1 MIAATT
7 SLGGS
12 WRRSGTSCSS
22 RRRSAWRR
30 ASRASARR
38 TEKEVVGVCICMVD
52 TEHLMLTMCVSGEE
66 AVEGGGEAEDDDEYA
81 INLSDEDDGVGG
93 AVDTDGLPFACFICR
108 ERFTDPVVT
117 MCKHYF
123 CGQCARDYSRKNKTN
138 NCAACGKNTS
148 GVFNKADKLARK
160 IAKLKGA

>member
-1 MIAATT
+1 MRKLLGVT
-7 SLGGS
+7 S
-12 WRRSGTSCSS
+12 W
-22 RRRSAWRR
+22 
-30 ASRASARR
+30 
-38 TEKEVVGVCICMVD
+38 
-52 TEHLMLTMCVSGEE
+52 VSGEE
-66 AVEGGGEAEDDDEYA
+66 AASKAVADDDDEYA

-123 CGQCARDYSRKNKTN
+123 CGQCARDYSKKNKTN

-160 IAKLKGA
+160 IAKLKGI